1 MASTGPGVMVL
12 VAVGKGDDE
21 KEADGLIGRVL
32 RSQLWPD
39 DNGTEW
45 KRNVRDIE
53 GEILCGMRRFWLDW
67 SARLFLL

>member
-1 MASTGPGVMVL
+1 MVL

-39 DNGTEW
+39 DNETEW
-45 KRNVRDIE
+45 QRNVRDVE
-53 GEILCGMRRFWLDW
+53 GEILCGMRRVLLDW
-67 SARLFLL
+67 SAMLFLF